1 MDSPVVTLTRNGAIA
16 VVTIDRPPV
25 NALSADV
32 RRGLLDAFDEL
43 ADDPGVAGVVLAC
56 AGRTFVAGA
65 EISEFGTPAFSEAD
79 PNDVH
84 AAIEN
89 LNIPV
94 VCALHGTTL
103 GGGMELA
110 LACHYRI
117 ATPTAKLG
125 LPEVTLGLLPGGGG
139 TQRLPRLI
147 GAADALEMMLSGAP
161 MSAQTA
167 LEKDLIDVIVEGNL
181 LEAAQRFVGELVATR
196 APLRLA
202 SEVDVDRASV
212 SPTLFAETRTSLA
225 KKARGAIAPARI
237 VDCVVAAV
245 TRPFAEGLKYERDL
259 FVECMNSRQSA
270 ALRHAFFAEREAGKL
285 PGNLAGNAK
294 DMDLRPIRKVG
305 IVGAGTMGG
314 GIAMNFLNAGIPVVL
329 LEVKQDALERGL
341 GLIRKNYEATASK
354 GRMTLEQVAQRMALC
369 SGSLEYAELQDCDLV
384 IEAVFENM
392 DIKKAVM
399 TRLGEVCKPGAIIA
413 TNTSTLDVDVLAA
426 ASGRAADVVGM
437 HFFSPANVMRL
448 LEVVRGRDT
457 APEVLATVMGLAR
470 TIKKVAVVSGVC
482 FGFIGNRMLEP
493 YLRECE
499 SLLLEGATPTQI
511 DHAVEAFGMAM
522 GPCRMIDMAGVD
534 VAAKVVLER
543 RKEGAL
549 PADPSYRTAC
559 QMLFELGR
567 HGQKTAAGY
576 YRYEGRT
583 PVHDPEVDRVME
595 GLAAQYGIARRSDI
609 SDEEIV
615 ERCLYP
621 LMNEGAKILEEGIA
635 YRAGDIDIVWLNG
648 YGFPALK
655 GGPMHAANVI
665 GLEQIVACLDHYAD
679 KRGNAFGYWTVA
691 GLLGDLAAA
700 ERAFGDA

>member
-32 RRGLLDAFDEL
+32 RRGLLNAFEEL
-43 ADDPGVAGVVLAC
+43 AGDPSVAGAVLAC

-65 EISEFGTPAFSEAD
+65 EISEFGTDAFSEAD

-110 LACHYRI
+110 LACHYRV

-147 GAADALEMMLSGAP
+147 GAADALDMMLSGAP
-161 MSAQTA
+161 VSAQTA
-167 LEKDLIDVIVEGNL
+167 LDKDLIDVIVEGNL
-181 LEAAQRFVGELVATR
+181 LEAAQRFVGELIATR

-202 SEVDVDRASV
+202 SEGEVDRASV
-212 SPTLFAETRTSLA
+212 SPTLFADTRAALA

-237 VDCVVAAV
+237 VDCVEAAI
-245 TRPFAEGLKYERDL
+245 TMPFADGLKYERDL
-259 FVECMNSRQSA
+259 FVECMNSPQSA
-270 ALRHAFFAEREAGKL
+270 ALRHAFFAERDASKI
-285 PGNLAGNAK
+285 PGIAK
-294 DMDLRPIRKVG
+294 DVPLRPIRKVG

-314 GIAMNFLNAGIPVVL
+314 GIAMNFLNAGIPVIL
-329 LEVKQDALERGL
+329 LEVKPDALERGL
-341 GLIRKNYEATASK
+341 GIVRKNYEATANK
-354 GRMTLEQVAQRMALC
+354 GRMTLEQVEQRMALC
-369 SGSLEYAELQDCDLV
+369 SGSLDYVDLHDCDLV
-384 IEAVFENM
+384 IEAVFESM
-392 DIKKAVM
+392 DVKKAVM
-399 TRLGEVCKPGAIIA
+399 ARLGEVCKPGAIIA

-457 APEVLATVMGLAR
+457 DPAVLATVMTLAR
-470 TIKKVAVVSGVC
+470 KIKKVAVVSGVC

-499 SLLLEGATPTQI
+499 ALLLEGATPTQI
-511 DHAVEAFGMAM
+511 DRAIEAFGMAM

-543 RKEGAL
+543 RKDGAL
-549 PADPSYRTAC
+549 PADPGYRVAC

-567 HGQKTAAGY
+567 HGQKTGAGY

-583 PVHDPEVDRVME
+583 PVHDAEVDRIME
-595 GLAAQYGIARRSDI
+595 GLAKQYGIARRNDV

-621 LMNEGAKILEEGIA
+621 LINEGAKILEEGIA

-665 GLEQIVACLDHYAD
+665 GLEQIVACLEHYAGQ
-679 KRGNAFGYWTVA
+679 RGNAYGYWTVA
-691 GLLGDLAAA
+691 GLVGDLAVA
-700 ERAFGDA
+700 EREFGDA